1 MSLPTFFLRRI
12 NKNVLDNKFLTALN
26 TCSERYNNLKR
37 NYPQSLTWFKNFVSA
52 QILISFDRMK
62 ELEVP
67 ESANRLQDELI
78 EYYSEPIEER
88 WNELQEFGIRES
100 IKRILKEESTKD
112 RIINMIDKEG
122 LLHTLKVMNIS
133 FTRLFSIVGDEW
145 LTRNIQIKFIKDLM
159 ELREYGFGLSE
170 VGLEPIFYNE
180 NEDEYRQID
189 YIGARGVTIDVL
201 PKNVNRPDGEWFQS
215 YFGIDDRIINEL
227 FNAMVHTYE
236 EHPDFFN

>member
-1 MSLPTFFLRRI
+1 MCLKQIIIRVLR
-12 NKNVLDNKFLTALN
+12 
-26 TCSERYNNLKR
+26 
-37 NYPQSLTWFKNFVSA
+37 
-52 QILISFDRMK
+52 
-62 ELEVP
+62 
-67 ESANRLQDELI
+67 
-78 EYYSEPIEER
+78 EET
-88 WNELQEFGIRES
+88 
-100 IKRILKEESTKD
+100 TKD

-122 LLHTLKVMNIS
+122 LLYVLKVMNIN
-133 FTRLFSIVGDEW
+133 FTRLFSMVGNEW

-159 ELREYGFGLSE
+159 ELRQYGFGLSE

-227 FNAMVHTYE
+227 FDAVVHTYE
-236 EHPDFFN
+236 ERPDFFN